1 MRPIKKSLMR
11 KQKKNTQKK
20 LNIQKSKIMASG
32 PTTSWQT
39 NGEKMEIVTDFTF
52 LGSEITVDGD
62 CNHEI
67 ETLAP
72 WKKSYDQ
79 PRKHIKKQKHYFA
92 DKGPYS
98 QSYGFSSSH
107 VQMWELDCREGW
119 VLKNWHFRT
128 AVLEK
133 TLKSPLDSKDIIPVN
148 PKGNQSWIFIG
159 RINAEAEA
167 EAVILWPPDVKSWL
181 LRKDSDAGKGWRQE
195 EKGDDRG

>member
-1 MRPIKKSLMR
+1 MTKNLSQNLRPIKKSLMR

-62 CNHEI
+62 CNHET

-72 WKKSYDQ
+72 WKISYDQ

-107 VQMWELDCREGW
+107 VWM
-119 VLKNWHFRT
+119 
-128 AVLEK
+128 
-133 TLKSPLDSKDIIPVN
+133 
-148 PKGNQSWIFIG
+148 
-159 RINAEAEA
+159 
-167 EAVILWPPDVKSWL
+167 
-181 LRKDSDAGKGWRQE
+181 
-195 EKGDDRG
+195 